1 MLVHIRVSLAGHHV
15 HKRLPRRIANDEN
28 GVPPRAEALTD
39 HQCLRSAG
47 VDRSRADSLQV
58 RLDLAGVALVM
69 LNPVGLIEL
78 EQVDHRDWLVLG
90 DLRKLLQLL
99 CCGF

>member
-1 MLVHIRVSLAGHHV
+1 
-15 HKRLPRRIANDEN
+15 
-28 GVPPRAEALTD
+28 
-39 HQCLRSAG
+39 
-47 VDRSRADSLQV
+47 
-58 RLDLAGVALVM
+58 M